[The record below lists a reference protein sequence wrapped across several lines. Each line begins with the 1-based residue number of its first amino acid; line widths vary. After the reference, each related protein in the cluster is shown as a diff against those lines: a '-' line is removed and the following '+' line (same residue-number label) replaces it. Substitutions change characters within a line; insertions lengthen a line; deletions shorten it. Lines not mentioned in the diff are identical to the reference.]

1 MKNRKRTILLATICL
16 LVTGAFISV
25 TTYSHAFIELEALAE
40 DTPGQLMGHC
50 EERDDDCIATCP
62 GCNAPIYAAGHHGP
76 AYDITGLC
84 PEYLAKW
91 KKEHGG
97 ESGND

>member
-16 LVTGAFISV
+16 LVTG
-25 TTYSHAFIELEALAE
+25 E
-40 DTPGQLMGHC
+40 LMGHC

-62 GCNAPIYAAGHHGP
+62 GCNASIYAAGHHGP

-84 PEYLAKW
+84 PECLAKW